1 MNERLED
8 LTTLESFWDKTAG
21 NSGLVIKVG
30 DTVKCHPWVGPSFLG
45 TVRRIRGWT
54 IDAPESMLQKEF
66 DVEVVRQGDRASIRT
81 FRPDQVSA
89 IKPKKQRN
97 QRS

>member
-21 NSGLVIKVG
+21 HSGLVIKVG

-66 DVEVVRQGDRASIRT
+66 DVEVIRQGDRASIRT

-89 IKPKKQRN
+89 IKPKKQRK